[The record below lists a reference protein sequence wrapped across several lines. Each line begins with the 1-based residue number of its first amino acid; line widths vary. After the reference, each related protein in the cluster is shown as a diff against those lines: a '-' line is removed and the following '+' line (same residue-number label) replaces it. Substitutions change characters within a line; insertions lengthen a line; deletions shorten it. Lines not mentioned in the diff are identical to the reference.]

1 MVAQNV
7 AFWILAIS
15 MAGAAIGV
23 VRSQNVVHAALYL
36 VVVLAGAAA
45 QYILL
50 AAEFVAW
57 VQVLIYIGAIV
68 ILFLFGI
75 MLTRAPMRSEG
86 SIARCHPQ
94 VGAELKQLLV
104 LFESGLFGLV
114 TTGRPTPFTR
124 LDPEAQD
131 ARLDTWRRSRVSR
144 LGRPGRTTHAAT
156 SARAHGAA
164 NFRMGGGRARGP
176 RRLRGS
182 SSATR
187 RRRNRT
193 RG

>member
-1 MVAQNV
+1 VVAQNV
-7 AFWILAIS
+7 AFWILAIA

-75 MLTRAPMRSEG
+75 MLTRAPMRPEG
-86 SIARCHPQ
+86 SMDNSQRLAAAIVSLFLFGVMTALFVDAYHGKEIELSDDLVLIGSSGHIASDMFRNYLVPFEVVSMLLLAALVGAVVIAR
-94 VGAELKQLLV
+94 
-104 LFESGLFGLV
+104 
-114 TTGRPTPFTR
+114 R
-124 LDPEAQD
+124 D
-131 ARLDTWRRSRVSR
+131 
-144 LGRPGRTTHAAT
+144 
-156 SARAHGAA
+156 
-164 NFRMGGGRARGP
+164 
-176 RRLRGS
+176 
-182 SSATR
+182 
-187 RRRNRT
+187 
-193 RG
+193 